1 MLQEKR
7 CRKCQKSTMGS
18 AVAIVNEPVF
28 KVSTFVNLNKSTSK
42 YENLLAM
49 ECFHQNALKSL
60 EF

>member
-1 MLQEKR
+1 
-7 CRKCQKSTMGS
+7 MGS

-28 KVSTFVNLNKSTSK
+28 KVSTFVNLNRSTSK